1 MAELNKGQTAE
12 TITSPNQ
19 TPKITEKDVKNS
31 WLLYYLVAEMGISY
45 ERLQALGFT
54 VSLLPILRKL
64 YKTKNDLKDAIKRHL
79 VFYNTEAVFGSLIN
93 GIVISMEEQKAHG
106 EDVTSEAIT
115 GVKTGLMGPL
125 AGIGDSIDWATLKPI
140 IFALAAT
147 LSASGNP
154 IGAFVL
160 LLLPIVQ
167 VIVGRTLAGIGYKAG
182 RESITEM
189 LASGR
194 IQQLITGAKTMGVF
208 MIGAL
213 SSTYIAVKT
222 PIKINF
228 GSGNTTFV
236 LQKVFD
242 SIAPGLLSLA
252 VVMFIYWW
260 LNKRSQN
267 LSIVVLLIVAIA
279 LLGAFTGFLAP
290 LS

>member
-1 MAELNKGQTAE
+1 M
-12 TITSPNQ
+12 
-19 TPKITEKDVKNS
+19 
-31 WLLYYLVAEMGISY
+31 
-45 ERLQALGFT
+45 
-54 VSLLPILRKL
+54 
-64 YKTKNDLKDAIKRHL
+64 
-79 VFYNTEAVFGSLIN
+79 
-93 GIVISMEEQKAHG
+93 
-106 EDVTSEAIT
+106 
-115 GVKTGLMGPL
+115 
-125 AGIGDSIDWATLKPI
+125 KPI

-194 IQQLITGAKTMGVF
+194 IQQLITGAKTMGLF
-208 MIGAL
+208 MMGAL